1 MKRKQAKKKLKDA
14 MAWVCDIETV
24 IGNLSLRLKK
34 LEEVPVTTVDSI
46 AGNWATAVEKFRELE
61 GRIQSHERKIE
72 WLNNHQNAGDQAVSN
87 LRDKVMERER
97 KMEAFNKKLI
107 RLEEKI
113 SPPEVK
119 PLGKPLVEVLAKER
133 ERKAQTN

>member
-1 MKRKQAKKKLKDA
+1 MKRKQAKKKLKSA
-14 MAWVCDIETV
+14 MARVCDVETV

-34 LEEVPVTTVDSI
+34 LEEVPVATVDSI

-61 GRIQSHERKIE
+61 GRIQAHERKIE

-87 LRDKVMERER
+87 LREILAGRER

-113 SPPEVK
+113 TPVVEK
-119 PLGKPLVEVLAKER
+119 PLGKPLVEVFAKEK
-133 ERKAQTN
+133 KA

>member
-1 MKRKQAKKKLKDA
+1 
-14 MAWVCDIETV
+14 MAWVCDVETV

-34 LEEVPVTTVDSI
+34 LEDVPVPAVEAEQRSEARDGI
-46 AGNWATAVEKFRELE
+46 AANWATAVDKFKELE
-61 GRIQSHERKIE
+61 GKYLAHERKIE

-97 KMEAFNKKLI
+97 RVEALQKKLI

-113 SPPEVK
+113 TPVVEK
-119 PLGKPLVEVLAKER
+119 PLGKPLVEVFAKER
-133 ERKAQTN
+133 EKKAIHGT